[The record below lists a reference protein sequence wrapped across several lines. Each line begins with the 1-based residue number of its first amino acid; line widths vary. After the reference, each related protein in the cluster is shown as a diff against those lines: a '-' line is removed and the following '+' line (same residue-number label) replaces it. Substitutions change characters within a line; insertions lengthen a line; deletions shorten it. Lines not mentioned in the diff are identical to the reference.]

1 MCTSRSWGKAGSGCD
16 STLIS
21 RDGPLKRWALATLM
35 PIELLGMADASTC
48 RIGHD
53 DSMGPAGQRQGC
65 ASPGFARP

>member
-1 MCTSRSWGKAGSGCD
+1 
-16 STLIS
+16 
-21 RDGPLKRWALATLM
+21 M

-65 ASPGFARP
+65 ASPGFARPWPWPAARTQGTAM